1 MKKFDSSENIIFY
14 KESVLTKITLSTFND
29 LLLKIAIF
37 TMFIHTFV
45 ISTIIKGLTI
55 YSVVTILKF
64 LKDSLL
70 KSTHLRALSYFLAI
84 FVCFQLLSQLFNLWF
99 QPEFW
104 DIPFKLMVSLED
116 PSVYLF
122 RKSLFTQ
129 SMYLIT
135 CVIFFLFTM
144 EYLNKKNGIE
154 TLLRITW
161 WGIFLYVA
169 YGFYE
174 FVGFLLTG
182 ENVDFISN
190 RIVKVDKLFA
200 SFQILHLGGITI
212 QRMDSLA
219 AEPSMFAYSLIP
231 FTILFYYLKNRIYIL
246 LIIALL
252 LSTSTTAIVGIV
264 LFILI
269 DSIFF
274 RKSLEL
280 SISIVLIISV
290 VQIMF
295 KDVLLE
301 FWNFFF
307 GKLTM
312 TEGTGV
318 LSSLERISF
327 FKSSFNY
334 FLKSDIF
341 HQLFGYGFGYIRS
354 TDTFSTLLVNVG
366 LIGAVAY
373 ILFIIYPFFK
383 IPLNS
388 DYRRGLF
395 ISSIVLL
402 IITLISVTELYFY
415 HIWFLAALSWYEY
428 LKFKNNT

>member
-1 MKKFDSSENIIFY
+1 
-14 KESVLTKITLSTFND
+14 
-29 LLLKIAIF
+29 
-37 TMFIHTFV
+37 MFIQTFV

-55 YSVVTILKF
+55 YFVVTIVKF
-64 LKDSLL
+64 VKDSLL
-70 KSTHLRALSYFLAI
+70 KPTYLRSLFYFLAI
-84 FVCFQLLSQLFNLWF
+84 FVCFQLLSQLFNLLF
-99 QPEFW
+99 QPQFW
-104 DIPFKLMVSLED
+104 DIPFKIMVSLED
-116 PSVYLF
+116 PSEYLF

-135 CVIFFLFTM
+135 CVIFFVFTM
-144 EYLNKKNGIE
+144 QYLNKKNGIE
-154 TLLRITW
+154 TLLRIAW
-161 WGIFLYVA
+161 WGMLLYVG

-174 FVGFLLTG
+174 FVGFLITG

-190 RIVKVDKLFA
+190 RIVKIDKLNA

-219 AEPSMFAYSLIP
+219 AEPSMFAYCLVP

-252 LSTSTTAIVGIV
+252 LSTSTTAVLGIV

-274 RKSLEL
+274 RKSLKL
-280 SISIVLIISV
+280 SIGILIVIFV
-290 VQIMF
+290 VQISF
-295 KDVLLE
+295 TDVFFE

-307 GKLTM
+307 GKVMM

-318 LSSLERISF
+318 QSSLERIFF

-334 FLKSDIF
+334 FLQSDIF
-341 HQLFGYGFGYIRS
+341 HQMFGYGFGYIRS

-366 LIGAVAY
+366 VIGTVVY
-373 ILFIIYPFFK
+373 IVFIIYPFVK

-395 ISSIVLL
+395 MSSIVLL

-415 HIWFLAALSWYEY
+415 HIWFLAALSWHEY
-428 LKFKNNT
+428 LGIKNNT